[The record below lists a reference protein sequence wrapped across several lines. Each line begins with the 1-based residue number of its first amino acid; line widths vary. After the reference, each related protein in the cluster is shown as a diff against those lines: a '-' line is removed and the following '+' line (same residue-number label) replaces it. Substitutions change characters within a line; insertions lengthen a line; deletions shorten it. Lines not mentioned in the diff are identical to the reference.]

1 MSSSFGF
8 RDRFCFPFE
17 EDKRNVTKNMITGV
31 ITQIKGT
38 TQILA
43 NTIRFHPPLT
53 NYNVR

>member
-8 RDRFCFPFE
+8 RDKFCFPFE